1 MIGSV
6 ASGLVT
12 APAERAA
19 VRPVGVAGRVAALD
33 GLRGLMTLFVL
44 FSHYVVEVPHG
55 IGIFSVGWVAVIV
68 FFVLSGYLVGWLIIE
83 KQESGNFL
91 FVFYLRR
98 MCRTFPTYFLST
110 ALLLAVSA
118 WLGDRSWTHGPPP
131 LPAWSYFVFA
141 QNVFITLRE
150 SVGLHWLSP
159 TWTLALEEQFY
170 VLAPL
175 LFLGVPRRLW
185 VPVLSL
191 LCAAGLGLRAY
202 GVLSGTLSFA
212 PLVLMP
218 ASMDVLCAG
227 LLLAVLVKR
236 GAIDWA
242 RWSRPLRIAPIVV
255 MFGVALVQRLDG
267 GVVGHEEHR
276 WPARRIDHRGP
287 VHPDA
292 GRGCTRSPAV
302 RGTNAAL
309 LRPDLLQPL
318 PVASRGAGPDAWRD
332 PRCRARFRD
341 ACASD
346 RHPRG
351 RRRDGCPQLVHDPDP
366 GGADHGLGARHS
378 LALGGSYADVG
389 P

>member
-6 ASGLVT
+6 ALRHLST
-12 APAERAA
+12 PEDRSEAQAPGAL
-19 VRPVGVAGRVAALD
+19 GRVAALD

-68 FFVLSGYLVGWLIIE
+68 FFVLSGYLVGRLIIE
-83 KQESGNFL
+83 KQEAGNFL

-98 MCRTFPTYFLST
+98 ICRTFPTYFLST
-110 ALLLAVSA
+110 AILLTISS
-118 WLGDRSWTHGPPP
+118 WLGDRPWTQGPPP

-141 QNVFITLRE
+141 QNIFVNGRE

-170 VLAPL
+170 IVAPL

-185 VPVLSL
+185 VPVLSG
-191 LCAAGLGLRAY
+191 LCATGLGLRAY

-236 GAIDWA
+236 GAIDWT
-242 RWSRPLRIAPIVV
+242 RWSLPLRIAPIGV
-255 MFGVALVQRLDG
+255 MFAVALLQRLDG
-267 GVVGHEEHR
+267 GVVGPRFQILGPCLMSVTAALFILMLVERAPE
-276 WPARRIDHRGP
+276 ARRFEARALRFFGRISYSLYLSHLAVLGLM
-287 VHPDA
+287 HGAILGTAPDCATLPQVGVTVAAA
-292 GRGCTRSPAV
+292 GATIALSWFTTRTLEEPITTWARSI
-302 RGTNAAL
+302 R
-309 LRPDLLQPL
+309 
-318 PVASRGAGPDAWRD
+318 WR
-332 PRCRARFRD
+332 
-341 ACASD
+341 
-346 RHPRG
+346 
-351 RRRDGCPQLVHDPDP
+351 
-366 GGADHGLGARHS
+366 
-378 LALGGSYADVG
+378 
-389 P
+389 